1 MTEINFLLKVYLN
14 DVSKPA
20 VRLIREKEPFEKS
33 EVRPSHCQVATSFLE
48 LNSPP
53 LKKRQ

>member
-20 VRLIREKEPFEKS
+20 VRLIRENHLKS
-33 EVRPSHCQVATSFLE
+33 LRLDLVIA
-48 LNSPP
+48 
-53 LKKRQ
+53 K